1 MILVMSRDAQLYV
14 LDEPIAGVDPA
25 ARDYILRT
33 ILSNYN
39 SEATIMICTHLIYDI
54 ENILD
59 DVVFIKNG
67 RLVVQSTAQ
76 NIRNKFGKS
85 VDMYFRE
92 VFAC

>member
-1 MILVMSRDAQLYV
+1 
-14 LDEPIAGVDPA
+14 
-25 ARDYILRT
+25 
-33 ILSNYN
+33 
-39 SEATIMICTHLIYDI
+39 MICTHLIYDI

-76 NIRNKFGKS
+76 NVRNKFGKS